1 MTKTTPTKP
10 KYITH
15 LIYATAFALAVFIVD
30 ISLIWSKM
38 QTKPEVNEKKE
49 VINPVQQV
57 RVSKEQERQIIVATC
72 HKLVANMHKKS
83 LAEACTAQN
92 NHIIKQYN
100 NCLDDAKTMADYYA
114 YSFSP
119 LHKNEV
125 YAHQVNRCK
134 RRFNVNPT
142 NQRCVLSQSIA
153 MKIKA
158 DFNKME
164 KSCYQI
170 T

>member
-1 MTKTTPTKP
+1 MTKSTPNKP
-10 KYITH
+10 KYILH
-15 LIYATAFALAVFIVD
+15 ILYATAFALAVLIVD
-30 ISLIWSKM
+30 VSQIWSKM
-38 QTKPEVNEKKE
+38 QANPEVNEKKE
-49 VINPVQQV
+49 VINPVQEV
-57 RVSKEQERQIIVATC
+57 RASKEQERKLIVATC
-72 HKLVANMHKKS
+72 HKLVENMQKKS
-83 LAEACTAQN
+83 LAEACTTQN
-92 NHIIKQYN
+92 DHIMKQYN

-114 YSFSP
+114 YTFSP

-134 RRFNVNPT
+134 RRFNMNAA
-142 NQRCVLSQSIA
+142 NQRCVIPQSIA

-164 KSCYQI
+164 KSCNQI